1 MIASIT
7 FNYKVKY
14 TFKSNDLISS
24 TCFQFPIKLNIKNAY
39 NYLDEIEK
47 FIDTNYFIV
56 ACDEYKTFNISI
68 SNLIKEYIKNNLNIV
83 DLDEVLEISLENEN
97 ISIEVNCDHW
107 GNKKFSFSNY
117 FSNKTL
123 KGQGLN
129 DLIEDGMDGRFDQRV
144 TFVGEMYKF
153 GNGL

>member
-1 MIASIT
+1 MIASIV

-47 FIDTNYFIV
+47 FIDTNYTIV
-56 ACDEYKTFNISI
+56 ASDEYETFKIYI
-68 SNLIKEYIKNNLNIV
+68 SNLIKECIKDNLNIV
-83 DLDEVLEISLENEN
+83 DLNEILEISLEDEN
-97 ISIEVNCDHW
+97 ISIEIDCEHW
-107 GNKKFSFSNY
+107 GSKKFSFINY

-123 KGQGLN
+123 IGQGLN
-129 DLIEDGMDGRFDQRV
+129 NVIEDGMDGRYDRKV
-144 TFVGEMYKF
+144 TFIGEKYKF
-153 GNGL
+153 DNGL